1 MKWRTV
7 HVVSI
12 TCSAAKLQYRAGV
25 EQLHGGVGSNSPY
38 FATLQY
44 ATLQYS
50 ALEYII
56 LHDVGRNHQRCQIKE
71 AHSPFYIL

>member
-56 LHDVGRNHQRCQIKE
+56 LH
-71 AHSPFYIL
+71 